1 MKLLQKYLSDPD
13 NYIIESA
20 GGFGKST
27 QLKYLCT
34 GIRAESGSMDF
45 AGRKQLAVYIPMN
58 ELNYMAGTP
67 GIIFE
72 YLKKRF
78 FSNQIAKE
86 AIEEMI
92 RSTQDNT
99 DYLFVL
105 DGMNE
110 VNNYEVRNGQMVS
123 DFIYKDIQCL
133 MSCINVHIVLSTR
146 KIESIPEE
154 LREKFKVLRFQQI
167 TNERIRAYLHLKDTD
182 MLPGHLSN
190 LLVNPMFLK
199 MFGRLYSR
207 RPELAIH
214 ITNKY
219 ELLEHYYEEEI
230 ALHKDK
236 RKDHTLAVRKYVLD
250 SVVPY
255 IAFYVELGLLK
266 KQYEEEKDLQTLT
279 GEAFEQYPPAEEI
292 SLEAVYKMVLNTGL
306 VSEKLQ
312 FTHEILRDYFA
323 VKGLK
328 IIGEAGGHEPVE
340 AFMQN
345 LVKWLEY
352 RKTMK
357 EKDLHRRT
365 RFLDVADFLYSSEKK
380 RLVQTFLRYGI
391 RPEEKRMEL
400 AQSFYQELS
409 GVYDDLSQGKEAAE
423 IGWIAIDYL
432 ERIPEQI
439 SETYHSIY
447 ERAEKMNFL
456 FYSVKWV
463 VTLEDDDTNKR
474 CLDYIMLAKEKL
486 EGISLEDRNAKIHD
500 LYGRVLSNIG
510 AYYYKIGSEER
521 KRNKQESYKA
531 FALAESWHV
540 RAMKYKKK
548 YCTVAAVIR
557 SYQTLMQDA
566 YWQDD
571 PLKGYEYFKSGWREM
586 YPDRTVEDC
595 LLFEDYRF
603 PEECIERALG
613 CEQQILTQN
622 DDYTKALKEEIT
634 EQIPAQVE
642 YVFTAATGH
651 ARINRKLIYSLYQK
665 LQLFADC
672 EWIQKRQSVQKVVEE
687 YQKKCKSL
695 L

>member
-1 MKLLQKYLSDPD
+1 MNLLQKYLSDPD

-27 QLKYLCT
+27 QLRHLCT
-34 GIRAESGSMDF
+34 GIRAESGSRDF
-45 AGRKQLAVYIPMN
+45 GGRKQLAIYIPMN
-58 ELNYMAGTP
+58 ELNYMAGTS

-72 YLKKRF
+72 YLKRF
-78 FSNQIAKE
+78 FSNQVTKE

-92 RSTQDNT
+92 RSTQDST

-110 VNNYEVRNGQMVS
+110 VNNYEVRNGQTVF
-123 DFIYKDIQCL
+123 DFICKDIQCL
-133 MSCINVHIVLSTR
+133 MSFKNSHIVLSTR

-154 LREKFKVLRFQQI
+154 LREKFKLLRFQQI
-167 TNERIRAYLHLKDTD
+167 TNERIRAYLHLKETD

-219 ELLEHYYEEEI
+219 ELLELYYKEEI

-236 RKDHTLAVRKYVLD
+236 QEDHSLAVRKYVLD

-292 SLEAVYKMVLNTGL
+292 SLEAVYKMVLNIAL

-328 IIGEAGGHEPVE
+328 MIGEAGGYEPVE

-365 RFLDVADFLYSSEKK
+365 RFLDVADFLYSSEKN
-380 RLVQTFLRYGI
+380 RLAQTFLRYSI
-391 RPEEKRMEL
+391 RPEEKRMDI

-432 ERIPEQI
+432 EQIPEQI
-439 SETYHSIY
+439 PEIYPSIY
-447 ERAEKMNFL
+447 ARAEKMNFL
-456 FYSVKWV
+456 FYSVKWS
-463 VTLEDDDTNKR
+463 VTLEDDYTNKH

-486 EGISLEDRNAKIHD
+486 EGIPLEERDAKTHD
-500 LYGRVLSNIG
+500 LYGRVLSNVG

-521 KRNKQESYKA
+521 KRNKQESYKV
-531 FALAESWHV
+531 FAMAESWHV
-540 RAMKYKKK
+540 RAMEYKKK

-595 LLFEDYRF
+595 LLFEDYKF
-603 PEECIERALG
+603 PEEFVERVLG
-613 CEQQILTQN
+613 NEQQLLVQ
-622 DDYTKALKEEIT
+622 DFPEELKEEIL
-634 EQIPAQVE
+634 ERIPAQVE
-642 YVFTAATGH
+642 YVYTAATGH
-651 ARINRKLIYSLYQK
+651 ARDNMKLIYSLHQK
-665 LQLFADC
+665 LKLFEDC
-672 EWIQKRQSVQKVVEE
+672 EWIQKQKKVLKVVEE

>member
-1 MKLLQKYLSDPD
+1 MNLLQKYLSEPD

-27 QLKYLCT
+27 QLKHLCT
-34 GIRAESGSMDF
+34 GIRAESDSRNF
-45 AGRKQLAVYIPMN
+45 AGKKHSAVYIPMN

-67 GIIFE
+67 GIVFE
-72 YLKKRF
+72 YLKRF
-78 FSNQIAKE
+78 FSHQVTKE

-92 RSTQDNT
+92 RSTQDST
-99 DYLFVL
+99 EYLFVL

-110 VNNYEVRNGQMVS
+110 VNNYEIGGQTIM
-123 DFIYKDIQCL
+123 DFICEDVQCL
-133 MSCINVHIVLSTR
+133 LSCKNVHIVLSTR
-146 KIESIPEE
+146 RNESIPED

-167 TNERIRAYLHLKDTD
+167 TNERIRAYLHLKETD
-182 MLPGHLSN
+182 MLPGHLRN
-190 LLVNPMFLK
+190 LLINPMFLK

-207 RPELAIH
+207 RPELALH

-219 ELLEHYYEEEI
+219 ELLELYYKEEI

-236 RKDHTLAVRKYVLD
+236 QEDYALAVRKYVLEC
-250 SVVPY
+250 VIPY
-255 IAFYVELGLLK
+255 IAFHVELSLLK

-279 GEAFEQYPPAEEI
+279 QEAFEQYPPAEEI
-292 SLEAVYKMVLNTGL
+292 SFDAVYKMVSNIGL
-306 VSEKLQ
+306 VNEKLQ
-312 FTHEILRDYFA
+312 FTHEILRDYFS

-328 IIGEAGGHEPVE
+328 MIGEAGRHEQVE

-352 RKTMK
+352 RKTKK
-357 EKDLHRRT
+357 EKNLHRRT
-365 RFLDVADFLYSSEKK
+365 RFLDVADFLFSSEKN
-380 RLVQTFLRYGI
+380 RLNQMFSRYGI
-391 RPEEKRMEL
+391 RPEEKRL
-400 AQSFYQELS
+400 DIAQSFYQELS
-409 GVYDDLSQGKEAAE
+409 GVYDDLSQGKEASE
-423 IGWIAIDYL
+423 IGWIAIDSL
-432 ERIPEQI
+432 EQIPENQ
-439 SETYHSIY
+439 ETHRSIY

-456 FYSVKWV
+456 FYSVKWS
-463 VTLEDDDTNKR
+463 VTLEDDYTNKH

-486 EGISLEDRNAKIHD
+486 EGIPLEERDAKTHD
-500 LYGRVLSNIG
+500 LYGRVLSNVG

-521 KRNKQESYKA
+521 KRNKQESYKV
-531 FALAESWHV
+531 FAMAESWHV
-540 RAMKYKKK
+540 RAMEYKKK

-622 DDYTKALKEEIT
+622 ADYPKALKEEIT
-634 EQIPAQVE
+634 EQIPAQIE
-642 YVFTAATGH
+642 YVYMAATGH
-651 ARINRKLIYSLYQK
+651 ARNNMKLIQSLYQK
-665 LQLFADC
+665 LQIFADC
-672 EWIQKRQSVQKVVEE
+672 EWIQKQKKVLKVAEE

>member
-1 MKLLQKYLSDPD
+1 MNLLQKYLSEPD

-27 QLKYLCT
+27 QLKHLCT
-34 GIRAESGSMDF
+34 GIRAESDSRNF
-45 AGRKQLAVYIPMN
+45 AGKKHSAVYIPMN

-67 GIIFE
+67 GIVFE
-72 YLKKRF
+72 YLKRF
-78 FSNQIAKE
+78 FSHQVTKE

-92 RSTQDNT
+92 RSTQDST
-99 DYLFVL
+99 EYLFVL

-110 VNNYEVRNGQMVS
+110 VNNYEIGGQTIM
-123 DFIYKDIQCL
+123 DFICEDVQCL
-133 MSCINVHIVLSTR
+133 LSCKNVHIVLSTR
-146 KIESIPEE
+146 RNESIPED

-167 TNERIRAYLHLKDTD
+167 TNERIRAYLHLKETD
-182 MLPGHLSN
+182 MLPGHLRN
-190 LLVNPMFLK
+190 LLINPMFLK

-207 RPELAIH
+207 RPELALH

-219 ELLEHYYEEEI
+219 ELLELYYKEEI

-236 RKDHTLAVRKYVLD
+236 QEDYALAVRKYVLEC
-250 SVVPY
+250 VIPY
-255 IAFYVELGLLK
+255 IAFHVELSLLK

-279 GEAFEQYPPAEEI
+279 QEAFEQYPPAEEI
-292 SLEAVYKMVLNTGL
+292 SFDAVYKMVSNIGL
-306 VSEKLQ
+306 VNEKLQ
-312 FTHEILRDYFA
+312 FTHEILRDYFS

-328 IIGEAGGHEPVE
+328 MIGEAGRHEQVE

-352 RKTMK
+352 RKTKK
-357 EKDLHRRT
+357 EKNLHRRT
-365 RFLDVADFLYSSEKK
+365 RFLDVADFLFSSEKN
-380 RLVQTFLRYGI
+380 RLNQMFSRYGI
-391 RPEEKRMEL
+391 RPEEKRL
-400 AQSFYQELS
+400 DIAQSFYQELS
-409 GVYDDLSQGKEAAE
+409 GVYDDLSQGKEASE
-423 IGWIAIDYL
+423 IGWIAIDSL
-432 ERIPEQI
+432 EQIPENQ
-439 SETYHSIY
+439 ETHRSIY
-447 ERAEKMNFL
+447 ERAEKMNCL
-456 FYSVKWV
+456 FYSVKWS
-463 VTLEDDDTNKR
+463 VTMEDEDTNNR
-474 CLDYIMLAKEKL
+474 CLYYIMLAKEKL
-486 EGISLEDRNAKIHD
+486 EGIPLEERDAKTHD
-500 LYGRVLSNIG
+500 LYGRVLSNVG

-521 KRNKQESYKA
+521 KRNKQESYKV
-531 FALAESWHV
+531 FAMAESWHV
-540 RAMKYKKK
+540 RAMEYKKK

-622 DDYTKALKEEIT
+622 ADYPKALKEEIT
-634 EQIPAQVE
+634 EQIPAQIE
-642 YVFTAATGH
+642 YVYMAATGH
-651 ARINRKLIYSLYQK
+651 ARNNMKLIQSLYQK
-665 LQLFADC
+665 LQIFADC
-672 EWIQKRQSVQKVVEE
+672 EWIQKQKKVLKVAEE

>member
-1 MKLLQKYLSDPD
+1 MNLLQKYLSEPD

-27 QLKYLCT
+27 QLKHLCT
-34 GIRAESGSMDF
+34 GIRAESDSRNF
-45 AGRKQLAVYIPMN
+45 AGKKHSAVYIPMN

-67 GIIFE
+67 GIVFE
-72 YLKKRF
+72 YLKRF
-78 FSNQIAKE
+78 FSHQVTKE

-92 RSTQDNT
+92 RSTQDST
-99 DYLFVL
+99 EYLFVL

-110 VNNYEVRNGQMVS
+110 VNNYEIDGQTIM
-123 DFIYKDIQCL
+123 DFICEDVQCL
-133 MSCINVHIVLSTR
+133 LSCKNVHIVLSTR
-146 KIESIPEE
+146 RNESIPED

-167 TNERIRAYLHLKDTD
+167 TNERIRAYLHLKETD
-182 MLPGHLSN
+182 MLPGHLRN

-207 RPELAIH
+207 RPELALH

-219 ELLEHYYEEEI
+219 ELLELYYKEEI

-236 RKDHTLAVRKYVLD
+236 QEDYALAVRKYVLEC
-250 SVVPY
+250 VIPY
-255 IAFYVELGLLK
+255 IAFHVELSLLK

-279 GEAFEQYPPAEEI
+279 QEAFEQYPPAEEI
-292 SLEAVYKMVLNTGL
+292 SFDAVYKMVSNIGL
-306 VSEKLQ
+306 VNEKLQ
-312 FTHEILRDYFA
+312 FTHEILRDYFS

-328 IIGEAGGHEPVE
+328 MIGEAGRHEQVE

-352 RKTMK
+352 RKTKK
-357 EKDLHRRT
+357 EKNLHRRT
-365 RFLDVADFLYSSEKK
+365 RFLDVADFLFSSEKN
-380 RLVQTFLRYGI
+380 RLNQMFSRYGI
-391 RPEEKRMEL
+391 RPEEKRL
-400 AQSFYQELS
+400 DIAQSFYQELS
-409 GVYDDLSQGKEAAE
+409 GVYDDLSQGKEASE
-423 IGWIAIDYL
+423 IGWIAIDSL
-432 ERIPEQI
+432 EQIPENQ
-439 SETYHSIY
+439 ETHRSIY

-456 FYSVKWV
+456 FYSVKWS
-463 VTLEDDDTNKR
+463 VTMEDEDTNNR
-474 CLDYIMLAKEKL
+474 CLYYIMLAKEKL
-486 EGISLEDRNAKIHD
+486 EGIPLEERDAKTHD
-500 LYGRVLSNIG
+500 LYGRVLSNVG

-521 KRNKQESYKA
+521 KRNKQESYKV
-531 FALAESWHV
+531 FAMAESWHV
-540 RAMKYKKK
+540 RAMEYKKK

-622 DDYTKALKEEIT
+622 ADYPKALKEEIT
-634 EQIPAQVE
+634 EQIPAQIE
-642 YVFTAATGH
+642 YVYMAATGH
-651 ARINRKLIYSLYQK
+651 ARNNMKLIQSLYQK
-665 LQLFADC
+665 LQIFADC
-672 EWIQKRQSVQKVVEE
+672 EWIQKQKKVLKVAEE

>member
-1 MKLLQKYLSDPD
+1 M
-13 NYIIESA
+13 
-20 GGFGKST
+20 
-27 QLKYLCT
+27 
-34 GIRAESGSMDF
+34 
-45 AGRKQLAVYIPMN
+45 AVYIPMN

-72 YLKKRF
+72 YLKKCF

-328 IIGEAGGHEPVE
+328 MIGEAGGHEPVE

-380 RLVQTFLRYGI
+380 RLAQTFLRYGI

-432 ERIPEQI
+432 EEQIPETVP
-439 SETYHSIY
+439 ETYHSIY
-447 ERAEKMNFL
+447 ERAEKRNFL
-456 FYSVKWV
+456 FYSVKWA

-486 EGISLEDRNAKIHD
+486 EGIPLEYRDAKIND

-521 KRNKQESYKA
+521 NRNKQESYKA
-531 FALAESWHV
+531 FAKAESWHLQ
-540 RAMKYKKK
+540 AMEYKKK

-586 YPDRTVEDC
+586 HPDRTVEDC

-622 DDYTKALKEEIT
+622 ADYPKALKEEIT
-634 EQIPAQVE
+634 EQIRAQIA
-642 YVFTAATGH
+642 YVYMAATGH
-651 ARINRKLIYSLYQK
+651 VRNNMKLIQSLYQK
-665 LQLFADC
+665 LQIFADC
-672 EWIQKRQSVQKVVEE
+672 EWIKKEKKVFGVVEE